1 MGYSPWG
8 HRRVGNNLAT
18 KQQQMRGSEDVE
30 VPGGYA
36 ESRCCGDASA
46 FFQVR
51 VYDPASPQRRPVLE
65 ATYGEYPLTAMTLT
79 PEGK

>member
-1 MGYSPWG
+1 MKEGGEGAEKPG
-8 HRRVGNNLAT
+8 
-18 KQQQMRGSEDVE
+18 RGMWQEGLSQGFGVL
-30 VPGGYA
+30 
-36 ESRCCGDASA
+36 
-46 FFQVR
+46 QVR